1 MKTDIIV
8 VSSKG
13 RKMEEALKQVE
24 KVAVYKELE
33 PRGAMQLRLL
43 AEEMLGMMRAI
54 TGETEGEFWIEDQ
67 DNLYQLHLRV
77 KTRMNSEKRDQL
89 LAASSSGKNESA
101 RGLMGRLLDFFD
113 REMDEDIAAI
123 SSPLVLPEMYEHSA
137 TSLDWEWSMTAYQN
151 ELSTLVKKK
160 DQSALD
166 MWDELEKSVVTH
178 VADDVRVSIRG
189 QQAEMTILKRIG

>member
-89 LAASSSGKNESA
+89 LAASSSGSRQVIGPVGEPRRLA
-101 RGLMGRLLDFFD
+101 RKLG
-113 REMDEDIAAI
+113 
-123 SSPLVLPEMYEHSA
+123 
-137 TSLDWEWSMTAYQN
+137 
-151 ELSTLVKKK
+151 
-160 DQSALD
+160 
-166 MWDELEKSVVTH
+166 
-178 VADDVRVSIRG
+178 
-189 QQAEMTILKRIG
+189 